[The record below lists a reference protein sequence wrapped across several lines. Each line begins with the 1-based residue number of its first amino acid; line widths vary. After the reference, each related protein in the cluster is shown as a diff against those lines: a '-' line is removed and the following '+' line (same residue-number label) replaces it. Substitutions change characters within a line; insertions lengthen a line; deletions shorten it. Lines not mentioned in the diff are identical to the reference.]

1 LIIKTERLNLKH
13 SNKRIPMPQIL
24 EDAQTLYTVHLPL
37 TFALLDVDR
46 PVSLPSR
53 PGEGEGQYA
62 CL

>member
-1 LIIKTERLNLKH
+1 
-13 SNKRIPMPQIL
+13 MPQIL
-24 EDAQTLYTVHLPL
+24 EDAQTLYTVNFPL